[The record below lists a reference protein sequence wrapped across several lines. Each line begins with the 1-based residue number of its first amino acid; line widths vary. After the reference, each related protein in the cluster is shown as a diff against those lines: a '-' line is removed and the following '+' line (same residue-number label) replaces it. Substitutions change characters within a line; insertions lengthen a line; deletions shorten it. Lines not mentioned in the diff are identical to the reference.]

1 MEIAARGAAALLLI
15 AMPLALGA
23 YLVRHFKTGW
33 RLFLIGAVIFAGSQ
47 LLHVPFNI
55 YILTPF
61 MAGLGF
67 GTADGPGLALAGAA
81 VLLGLSAGV
90 FEEGARWLA
99 YRFWIRKARTW
110 PEGVVFGSGH
120 GGGEAV
126 ITGLIALAT
135 LVQLT
140 ALRGQDL
147 SAIVPA
153 EQLAAA
159 EAQIET
165 YWALPGWVFF
175 LSAVERA
182 SALAVQI
189 TLSVIVLQAFL
200 RPRGGLWLL
209 AAIGWHALV
218 DAVAVF
224 VGVSTGVYGASVRGT
239 VITELLIAGLAGIS
253 LVFLFRLRPAGE
265 ADGRSTLAP
274 LPHTGPVTGVE
285 LGDDRLASS
294 RFSDQDE
301 AK

>member
-23 YLVRHFKTGW
+23 FLVRRFRTGW
-33 RLFLIGAVIFAGSQ
+33 KLFVIGAVTFVASQ
-47 LLHVPFNI
+47 VLHIPFNV
-55 YILTPF
+55 YVLDPL
-61 MAGLGF
+61 MVQLGF
-67 GTADGPGLALAGAA
+67 GTSSGPGLALAGAA
-81 VLLGLSAGV
+81 ILLGLSAGV

-99 YRFWIRKARTW
+99 YRFWIRQARTW

-126 ITGLIALAT
+126 ITGLIALLT
-135 LVQLT
+135 LFQLT

-147 SAIVPA
+147 AAIVPA

-159 EAQIET
+159 QAQVEA

-200 RPRGGLWLL
+200 RPRGRLWLM

-224 VGVSTGVYGASVRGT
+224 AGVTTGVYGGNIAGT
-239 VITELLIAGLAGIS
+239 VFTELLIAGMAAIS
-253 LVFLFRLRPAGE
+253 LIILFRLRPVEASILAG
-265 ADGRSTLAP
+265 AP
-274 LPHTGPVTGVE
+274 TPAPHTGPVTAGEPGV
-285 LGDDRLASS
+285 DRIEAS
-294 RFSDQDE
+294 RFADRDD
-301 AK
+301 